1 MANKMLNIM
10 ENNNAI
16 IVKNIIKFI
25 IFEFITHHN
34 PIIVR
39 KAFSLCTKKLKY
51 VKSMPKYKTEEILTE
66 IEFKRIIEKCYENKI
81 DQR

>member
-10 ENNNAI
+10 EKNNAI
-16 IVKNIIKFI
+16 IVKNIINFI
-25 IFEFITHHN
+25 LLEFLTHHN

-51 VKSMPKYKTEEILTE
+51 VKSMPKYKTEEIFSE
-66 IEFKRIIEKCYENKI
+66 NEFKRIIEKCYENKI
-81 DQR
+81 DQK